1 MNRSEKITAA
11 TVQYGLS
18 LLSGL
23 AMFAGLKVL
32 QHIAPSNEVFSRLSL
47 ILLSFTTFQIITDLG
62 TQTEF
67 LRTYQHAP
75 DTRRGALCRILI
87 QTRLFL
93 GLIAFC
99 MAGLYALAS
108 NFSQQMFF
116 AFLLYHFAFVPFAFI
131 STTDS
136 IFLARREFTK
146 AIFSRI
152 GRLVSL
158 AIFLSIAAVSAREV
172 EIFSPLFSS
181 LAFTL
186 VAVLVWFKFLKPIMI
201 QHTFPATLSAASMP
215 SLLSRHWWKLSE
227 ADSKKFIQGSAFAAL
242 IMGLQT
248 FHGISAHSTLVR
260 TLGEDNLTPLNTAT
274 ALATPAILAF
284 QTLVQMIN
292 PNIPAWMQLSSR
304 DLLARYTTFFLRS
317 SALLILMSAGLWSA
331 SSLGLVAWFFP
342 MTTYAVM
349 PMCQFL
355 IVAQWALNLA
365 VPAVYLCQYQ
375 RQYVSLSLLLGFS
388 VVTALL
394 MQFWWNRLLLEQA
407 YLMGLFIMG
416 IIPTVGATI
425 LSLRVQRFSKA
436 SS

>member
-67 LRTYQHAP
+67 LRAYQHAP

-87 QTRLFL
+87 QTRLVL
-93 GLIAFC
+93 GIVAFC
-99 MAGLYALAS
+99 VAGLYALAS
-108 NFSQQMFF
+108 NFSQQMIF

-131 STTDS
+131 SATDS
-136 IFLARREFTK
+136 IFLARHEFTK

-152 GRLVSL
+152 ARLVSL
-158 AIFLSIAAVSAREV
+158 GVFLSIAAVSARDV
-172 EIFSPLFSS
+172 ELFSPLFSS
-181 LAFTL
+181 TTFTL
-186 VAVLVWFKFLKPIMI
+186 VSVLVWFKLLKPLMN
-201 QHTFPATLSAASMP
+201 HYSFPAHWNAASIP
-215 SLLSRHWWKLSE
+215 SFLSRHWWKLSE

-292 PNIPAWMQLSSR
+292 PSIPMWMHLTSR
-304 DLLARYTTFFLRS
+304 ELMSRYTTFLLRS
-317 SALLILMSAGLWSA
+317 SILLIAMSAGLWGA
-331 SSLGLVAWFFP
+331 SSLGLVTWFFP

-355 IVAQWALNLA
+355 IVSQWALNIA
-365 VPAVYLCQYQ
+365 VPSVYLCQYQ
-375 RQYVSLSLLLGFS
+375 RQYVSLSLLLTFS
-388 VVTALL
+388 VATALL
-394 MQFWWNRLLLEQA
+394 TQFWWNRLLLEHA
-407 YLMGLFIMG
+407 YFIGLFIMG

-425 LSLRVQRFSKA
+425 MSLRAQRSLKA